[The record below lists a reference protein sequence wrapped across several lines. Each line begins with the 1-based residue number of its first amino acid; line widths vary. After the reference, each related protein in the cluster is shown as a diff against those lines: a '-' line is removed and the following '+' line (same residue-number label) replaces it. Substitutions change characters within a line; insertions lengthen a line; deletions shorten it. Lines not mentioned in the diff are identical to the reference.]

1 LKPAPF
7 IDVDGNRASISSQ
20 VEGVLSARVY
30 SDELP
35 EPPEEF
41 SAVTAIF
48 TSGRFLWSALRR
60 ANPSFVF
67 DPVSINTLKG
77 NGLTFEGA
85 YSNNRWIGRP

>member
-1 LKPAPF
+1 VLDRRYAEGCGVAGHFSNETVNDSRDIQPLIA
-7 IDVDGNRASISSQ
+7 SQ

-48 TSGRFLWSALRR
+48 TSSAVRA
-60 ANPSFVF
+60 ANPGFVF
-67 DPVSINTLKG
+67 DPVAINTL
-77 NGLTFEGA
+77 
-85 YSNNRWIGRP
+85 